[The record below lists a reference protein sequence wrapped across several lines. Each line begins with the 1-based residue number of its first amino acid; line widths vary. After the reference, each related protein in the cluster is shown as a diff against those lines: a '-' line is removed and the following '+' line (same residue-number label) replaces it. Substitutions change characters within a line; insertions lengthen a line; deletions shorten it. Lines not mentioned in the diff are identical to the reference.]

1 MKVVLDKLA
10 SFGVIV
16 DLQRLKN
23 AHEKYKVPRW
33 YGQPNY
39 VEEWLEKK
47 AAAETIMSFLGDR
60 QVRVVPVGGFDS
72 WGDAYKHSQRLKMIR
87 EDSKKR
93 GISLNIHILYIG
105 DFDPSGD
112 NIETHSRQQQ
122 NYFQAWVDLE
132 RIAVTKEQIE
142 QYHLPPQPKDPQT
155 LKKLG
160 KDPRTGTFTA
170 VHGQLYAVELEALT
184 ADACFI
190 EANMTALY

>member
-1 MKVVLDKLA
+1 MSDELGKGWKPYNLDNSEHDCKKKDTIDNNGNLRLKVVLDKLA

-39 VEEWLEKK
+39 VELWLEKK

-87 EDSKKR
+87 EDSK
-93 GISLNIHILYIG
+93 NV
-105 DFDPSGD
+105 
-112 NIETHSRQQQ
+112 
-122 NYFQAWVDLE
+122 A
-132 RIAVTKEQIE
+132 
-142 QYHLPPQPKDPQT
+142 
-155 LKKLG
+155 
-160 KDPRTGTFTA
+160 
-170 VHGQLYAVELEALT
+170 
-184 ADACFI
+184 
-190 EANMTALY
+190 